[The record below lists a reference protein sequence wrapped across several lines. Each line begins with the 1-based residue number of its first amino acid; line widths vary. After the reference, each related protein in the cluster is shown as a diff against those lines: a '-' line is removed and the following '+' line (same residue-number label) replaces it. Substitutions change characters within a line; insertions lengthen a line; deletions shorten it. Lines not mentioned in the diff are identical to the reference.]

1 MNDYDKVWYCG
12 DEDDCD
18 DYDEVN
24 QVECITVH
32 DTIVWYGHL
41 MPHSRA
47 DQSKHDWKR
56 KYDFKIQYQGFLIL
70 FQKLNFRLSMNFDY
84 KTVWTFY

>member
-41 MPHSRA
+41 MPHGRA

-56 KYDFKIQYQGFLIL
+56 KYGFKIQYQARFLDPISEVE
-70 FQKLNFRLSMNFDY
+70 F
-84 KTVWTFY
+84 